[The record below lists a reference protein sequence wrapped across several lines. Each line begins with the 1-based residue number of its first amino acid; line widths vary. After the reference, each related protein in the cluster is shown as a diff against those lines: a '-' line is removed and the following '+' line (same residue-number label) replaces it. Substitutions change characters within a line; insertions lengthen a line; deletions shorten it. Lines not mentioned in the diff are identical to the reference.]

1 MVHSWDNGS
10 LCFSCARFK
19 NLITIGAFC
28 WLFCCFVFFSGE
40 KNFPY
45 PKKWPISARAYSKT
59 NHTDFT
65 TANSKNAYIRKNSV
79 HCFIDIMQFEL
90 NKLFPAK
97 YYNL

>member
-1 MVHSWDNGS
+1 MKLIETYHLFGR
-10 LCFSCARFK
+10 ATAP
-19 NLITIGAFC
+19 NLH
-28 WLFCCFVFFSGE
+28 VS
-40 KNFPY
+40 
-45 PKKWPISARAYSKT
+45 

-79 HCFIDIMQFEL
+79 HSFIDIMQFEL